1 MRILWESM
9 ESDEKKHERLLQAL
23 LAASGTHGES
33 PGTRRRPSPRREA
46 SA

>member
-33 PGTRRRPSPRREA
+33 TGPQRGFGAHRGS